1 MCRSNLDG
9 SGGSISCLYGHEVT
23 ELRRVDGRWE
33 VVETSGAVLG
43 SAPVVVLANAFTANR
58 FSQAAWLP
66 LRPVRG
72 QISLMRQRPDRNLRI
87 AVCREGYVTPAIDGA
102 HCIGAS
108 FNEDMAE
115 PEMRTEDHVANLQR
129 LEAML
134 PGFGDGITPEMLSG
148 RVAFRAMSFDRL
160 PVLGALSDP
169 RSQDTTGEGG
179 LFACLALGSRG
190 MTWAALAAEIVASR
204 ITGEPMPVEA
214 SMLKALE
221 PSRFSESGPKA
232 RKRDKESRR
241 RK

>member
-1 MCRSNLDG
+1 
-9 SGGSISCLYGHEVT
+9 
-23 ELRRVDGRWE
+23 LRRVDGRRE
-33 VVETSGAVLG
+33 VADAAGNMLA
-43 SAPVVVLANAFTANR
+43 SAPVVVLANALMANR
-58 FSQAAWLP
+58 FSQASWLP

-87 AVCREGYVTPAIDGA
+87 AVCRDGYITPAIDGA

-115 PEMRTEDHVANLQR
+115 PEMRTDDHVANLRR

-134 PGFGDGITPEMLSG
+134 PGFGNGVTPEMLNG

-169 RSQDTTGEGG
+169 RSSDAAGEDG

-204 ITGEPMPVEA
+204 ISGEPMPVEG
-214 SMLKALE
+214 SLLKALE
-221 PSRFSESGPKA
+221 PSRFAGKSPKA
-232 RKRDKESRR
+232 QVRDGSRATAAPGPACR
-241 RK
+241 